1 MAMDNGTIEGDEK
14 QLEGDKVEQQ
24 LENVPAVMPPA
35 ADDGLVTLN
44 TGFVVSILSTQ
55 FGTAFWPIPT
65 SFVLAVCIA
74 FMTCGANS
82 DLFGRRDFVLFGN
95 VLTFISNI
103 VARSA
108 KQANTVMIAMTVMDF
123 GSGNCQLAANVFWGG
138 TTDITTGV
146 LTSLTPNIGLVVGG
160 MLTVAFVSR
169 LRNWKWTLTGSVVIT
184 GLFGA
189 PLALGQPG
197 RKGMMI
203 AFLVPNQIT
212 MGWGQYLSIAHTQ
225 LE

>member
-65 SFVLAVCIA
+65 VTA
-74 FMTCGANS
+74 MGGT
-82 DLFGRRDFVLFGN
+82 
-95 VLTFISNI
+95 
-103 VARSA
+103 VARSLGDA
-108 KQANTVMIAMTVMDF
+108 D
-123 GSGNCQLAANVFWGG
+123 AATCNVFWGG